1 MKRIYRISRN
11 HIITGFIFLMPVLI
25 TLAVISKFWNSL
37 LKLGNKL
44 SKIIRVDTLLGPK
57 GDAVMAFILFL
68 ILCIIAG
75 FLVKMSV
82 FRKLSDS
89 LDEKLATFIPGYTDL
104 RKQTEIKVG
113 KGPKQEVF
121 NTCLVQT
128 EGNWKP
134 AYIVDVADNEDAVVF
149 IPVAPAFDSGQVLVA
164 SKGTYKKLKIDSN
177 ALNSY
182 LRKLGRGLKISRE
195 ELATVSN

>member
-25 TLAVISKFWNSL
+25 TLAVISKFWKTL
-37 LKLGNKL
+37 LNLGGKVSKL
-44 SKIIRVDTLLGPK
+44 IRVDTLLGPN
-57 GDAVMAFILFL
+57 GDAIMAFILFL
-68 ILCIIAG
+68 LLCVIAG

-89 LDEKLATFIPGYTDL
+89 LDEKLKTFIPGYTDQ

-113 KGPKQEVF
+113 KGPKKEVF

-128 EGNWKP
+128 EGSWKP
-134 AYIVDVADNEDAVVF
+134 AYLVDVDENGDAVVF
-149 IPVAPAFDSGQVLVA
+149 IPVAPAFNSGEVLVVPE
-164 SKGTYKKLKIDSN
+164 GTYKKLKIDSN
-177 ALNSY
+177 TLNSY
-182 LRKLGRGLKISRE
+182 LQKLGRGLKISRE
-195 ELATVSN
+195 ELISHS